1 MRVKCRWNGGCPRT
15 KSIIACGAIFAPASP
30 DLALPIGGVFLF
42 YKDAINWI
50 TNIERAGTDF
60 GLEREREL
68 LDLLGSPDE
77 GLKIVHIAGTN
88 GKGSVTAYMTAVLV
102 SACIKVG
109 TFNSPS
115 VFEYNERFLLN
126 GSPLTGG
133 LVAKYFTIVRDTIE
147 KEQARRREL
156 NLAPFTPTAFE
167 IETAV
172 ALLCFKEEGCEA
184 VILETGL
191 GGRWDATNAVKDKVV
206 SIITPIDFD
215 HCNYLGNTL
224 AEIAG
229 EKADIILKNAITCP
243 QSEEVLD
250 VIKARVKAQKGIL
263 TVTGEPMLIAED
275 IEGQAFEYKGENYFI
290 GLLGDHQLVNASL
303 AIEGIL
309 ALIDNGFNITM
320 DHIKYGLASAEWK
333 ARFEIIGEH
342 NNRFNLI
349 FPRGKL
355 LVLDGGH
362 NPQGAEVLAN
372 SLKKYF
378 GGMRIHIVMGVLKD
392 KDYKKMVSILGPLAR
407 KISTVT
413 PSSPRALSAED
424 LAEEITAQGFKAEPY
439 ALVPLAVQQALGD
452 YYGEIVVL
460 TGSLTLFKD
469 LGVKYL

>member
-1 MRVKCRWNGGCPRT
+1 MERGVSTDEKQCC
-15 KSIIACGAIFAPASP
+15 ACGAIFAPASP
-30 DLALPIGGVFLF
+30 DLALPSGGVFLF

-77 GLKIVHIAGTN
+77 GLNIVHVAGTN

-147 KEQARRREL
+147 AEQARREEN
-156 NLAPFTPTAFE
+156 NLPPFTPTAFE

-191 GGRWDATNAVKDKVV
+191 GGRWDATNAVRNKLI
-206 SIITPIDFD
+206 SIITPVDYD
-215 HCNYLGNTL
+215 HCDYLGNTL
-224 AEIAG
+224 KEIAG
-229 EKADIILKNAITCP
+229 EKADIILKNAITCR
-243 QSEEVLD
+243 QKDEVID
-250 VIKARVKAQKGIL
+250 VIKAKVKEKNGIL
-263 TVTGEPMLIAED
+263 TITGEATLLGED
-275 IEGQAFEYKGENYFI
+275 IEGQAFEYKGEMYYI
-290 GLLGDHQLVNASL
+290 GLLGEHQLVNATL
-303 AIEGIL
+303 AIEGLL
-309 ALIDNGFNITM
+309 ALQDKGFNITLE
-320 DHIKYGLASAEWK
+320 HIKYGLAVAEWK
-333 ARFEIIGEH
+333 ARFEIVGEH
-342 NNRFNLI
+342 NNRFKLL
-349 FPRGKL
+349 FPKGKL

-378 GGMRIHIVMGVLKD
+378 GGMRIHIVMGVLRD
-392 KDYKKMVSILGPLAR
+392 KDYKKMVSILGPVAR

-413 PSSPRALSAED
+413 PSSPRALTAEE
-424 LAEEITAQGFKAEPY
+424 LADEITAQGFKAEPY
-439 ALVPLAVQQALGD
+439 PLVPLAVQQALGD
-452 YYGEIVVL
+452 FYGEIVVL

-469 LGVKYL
+469 LGVKY

>member
-1 MRVKCRWNGGCPRT
+1 M
-15 KSIIACGAIFAPASP
+15 
-30 DLALPIGGVFLF
+30 F
-42 YKDAINWI
+42 YKDAIDWI
-50 TNIERAGTDF
+50 SNIERAGVDL

-68 LDLLGSPDE
+68 LDLLGSPDKD
-77 GLKIVHIAGTN
+77 LNIVHIAGTN
-88 GKGSVTAYMTAVLV
+88 GKGSVTAYLTAVLV

-133 LVAKYFTIVRDTIE
+133 LIAKYFTIVRDTIE
-147 KEQARRREL
+147 KEQARRKEL
-156 NLAPFTPTAFE
+156 DLPSFTPTAFE

-172 ALLCFKEEGCEA
+172 ALLCFKEEKCE
-184 VILETGL
+184 VVVLEAGL
-191 GGRWDATNAVKDKVV
+191 GGRWDATNAVKDKLF
-206 SIITPIDFD
+206 SIITPINYD

-224 AEIAG
+224 TEIAG
-229 EKADIILKNAITCP
+229 EKADIILKNAITCR
-243 QSEEVLD
+243 QDDEVMD
-250 VIKARVKAQKGIL
+250 VIKARVKAQKGVL
-263 TVTGEPMLIAED
+263 TVAGQPTLLAED
-275 IEGQAFEYKGENYFI
+275 IEGQAFEYKGKTYFI
-290 GLLGDHQLVNASL
+290 GLLGEHQLINASM
-303 AIEGIL
+303 AIEGIF
-309 ALIDNGFNITM
+309 ALQTLGFDITN
-320 DHIKYGLASAEWK
+320 DHLKYGLASAEWK

-372 SLKKYF
+372 SLKRYF

-392 KDYKKMVSILGPLAR
+392 KDYKKMIPILAPLAT

-413 PSSPRALSAED
+413 PSSPRALT
-424 LAEEITAQGFKAEPY
+424 AEELADEIKSQGYKAEPY

-452 YYGEIVVL
+452 FYGEIIVL
-460 TGSLTLFKD
+460 TGSLSLFKD

>member
-1 MRVKCRWNGGCPRT
+1 MERGVSTDEKHT
-15 KSIIACGAIFAPASP
+15 YACGAIFAPASP
-30 DLALPIGGVFLF
+30 DLALPVGGVFLF

-68 LDLLGSPDE
+68 LDLLGSPDN

-133 LVAKYFTIVRDTIE
+133 LIAKYFTIVRDTIE
-147 KEQARRREL
+147 KEQARRNEAGL
-156 NLAPFTPTAFE
+156 PPFTPTAFE

-191 GGRWDATNAVKDKVV
+191 GGRWDATNAVKDKLV
-206 SIITPIDFD
+206 SIITPIDYD
-215 HCNYLGNTL
+215 HCDYLGNTL
-224 AEIAG
+224 KEIAG

-243 QSEEVLD
+243 QADDVIE
-250 VIKARVKAQKGIL
+250 VIKAKVKAQNGVL
-263 TVTGEPMLIAED
+263 TITGNPTLLAED
-275 IEGQAFEYKGENYFI
+275 IEGQAFEYKGETYFI
-290 GLLGDHQLVNASL
+290 GMLGEHQLINASL
-303 AIEGIL
+303 AIEGII
-309 ALIDNGFNITM
+309 ALQNMGFDITTE
-320 DHIKYGLASAEWK
+320 HLKYGLSCAEWR
-333 ARFEIIGEH
+333 ARFEIVGEH
-342 NNRFNLI
+342 NNRFKLI

-372 SLKKYF
+372 SLKRYF
-378 GGMRIHIVMGVLKD
+378 GGMRIHMVMGVLKD
-392 KDYKKMVSILGPLAR
+392 KDYKKMVSILAPLAT
-407 KISTVT
+407 KVSTVT
-413 PSSPRALSAED
+413 PSSPRALSAEA
-424 LAEEITAQGFKAEPY
+424 LAEEIKAQGYKAEPY

-452 YYGEIVVL
+452 FYGDIIVL

-469 LGVKYL
+469 LGVK

>member
-1 MRVKCRWNGGCPRT
+1 MY
-15 KSIIACGAIFAPASP
+15 
-30 DLALPIGGVFLF
+30 
-42 YKDAINWI
+42 YKDAIDWI
-50 TNIERAGTDF
+50 SNIERAGTDF

-68 LDLLGSPDE
+68 LDLLGAPDE
-77 GLKIVHIAGTN
+77 NLKIVHIAGTN
-88 GKGSVTAYMTAVLV
+88 GKGSVTAYLTAVLV

-126 GSPLTGG
+126 GAPLTGG

-147 KEQARRREL
+147 KEQARRNENGL
-156 NLAPFTPTAFE
+156 PPFTPTAFE

-191 GGRWDATNAVKDKVV
+191 GGRWDATNAVRNKLF
-206 SIITPIDFD
+206 SIITPISFD
-215 HCNYLGNTL
+215 HCDYLGNTL
-224 AEIAG
+224 GEIAG
-229 EKADIILKNAITCP
+229 EKADIILKNAITCK
-243 QSEEVLD
+243 QADEVID

-263 TVTGEPMLIAED
+263 TITATPTLMAED
-275 IEGQAFEYKGENYFI
+275 IEGQVFEYKGETYFI
-290 GLLGDHQLVNASL
+290 GLLGEHQLVNASL
-303 AIEGIL
+303 AIEGVF
-309 ALIDNGFNITM
+309 ALQDAGFNITT
-320 DHIKYGLASAEWK
+320 DHLKYGLGCAEWK

-342 NNRFNLI
+342 NNRFKLI
-349 FPRGKL
+349 FPQGKL

-372 SLKKYF
+372 SLRRYF
-378 GGMRIHIVMGVLKD
+378 GGMRIHMVMGVLKD
-392 KDYKKMVSILGPLAR
+392 KDYKKMVSILGPLAT

-413 PSSPRALSAED
+413 PSSPRALSGEA
-424 LAEEITAQGFKAEPY
+424 LAEEIKAQGFKAEPY

-469 LGVKYL
+469 LGVK

>member
-1 MRVKCRWNGGCPRT
+1 M
-15 KSIIACGAIFAPASP
+15 
-30 DLALPIGGVFLF
+30 F

-50 TNIERAGTDF
+50 SNIERAGTDF

-68 LDLLGSPDE
+68 LDLLGAPDK
-77 GLKIVHIAGTN
+77 GLKIVHVAGTN

-102 SACIKVG
+102 SACKKVG

-126 GSPLTGG
+126 GAPLTGG
-133 LVAKYFTIVRDTIE
+133 RIAKYFTIVRDVIEAE
-147 KEQARRREL
+147 KERCKKE

-172 ALLCFKEEGCEA
+172 ALLCFKEEGCEI

-191 GGRWDATNAVKDKVV
+191 GGRWDATNAICDKLF
-206 SIITPIDFD
+206 SIITTVDYD
-215 HCNYLGNTL
+215 HCDYLGNTL
-224 AEIAG
+224 TEIAG
-229 EKADIILKNAITCP
+229 EKADIILKNAITCK
-243 QSEEVLD
+243 QCDEVLN
-250 VIKARVKAQKGIL
+250 VIKEKVKSKNGVL
-263 TVTGEPMLIAED
+263 TITGTPTLLAED
-275 IEGQAFEYKGENYFI
+275 IEGQAFEYKGETYYI
-290 GLLGDHQLVNASL
+290 RLLGDHQLVNASL
-303 AIEGIL
+303 AIEGIF
-309 ALIDNGFNITM
+309 ALQDLGFDITLE
-320 DHIKYGLASAEWK
+320 HLKYGLSCAEWK
-333 ARFEIIGEH
+333 ARFEIVGEH
-342 NNRFNLI
+342 NNRFKLI

-378 GGMRIHIVMGVLKD
+378 AGMRIHIVMGVLRD
-392 KDYKKMVSILGPLAR
+392 KDYKKMVSILAPLAN

-413 PSSPRALSAED
+413 PSSPRALSAD
-424 LAEEITAQGFKAEPY
+424 ALAEEIIAQGYKAEPY

-452 YYGEIVVL
+452 YYGEIIVL

>member
-1 MRVKCRWNGGCPRT
+1 MERGVSTDEKQY
-15 KSIIACGAIFAPASP
+15 SACGAIFAPASP
-30 DLALPIGGVFLF
+30 DLALPSGGVFLF

-50 TNIERAGTDF
+50 SEIERVGMDF

-77 GLKIVHIAGTN
+77 GLNIVHVAGTN

-115 VFEYNERFLLN
+115 VFDYNERFLLN
-126 GSPLTGG
+126 GAPLTGG
-133 LVAKYFTIVRDTIE
+133 LVAKYFTMVRDAIE
-147 KEQARRREL
+147 KEQARRDEQGL
-156 NLAPFTPTAFE
+156 SPFTPTAFE
-167 IETAV
+167 IETAM
-172 ALLCFKEEGCEA
+172 ALLCFKEEGCQV

-191 GGRWDATNAVKDKVV
+191 GGRLDATNAVKNKLT
-206 SIITPIDFD
+206 SIITPIDYD

-224 AEIAG
+224 EDIAK

-243 QSEEVLD
+243 QSDEVRD
-250 VIKARVKAQKGIL
+250 VIKAKVKEKNGIL
-263 TVTGEPMLIAED
+263 TITGEAILLGED
-275 IEGQAFEYKGENYFI
+275 IEGQAFEYKGEIYSI
-290 GLLGDHQLVNASL
+290 GLLGEHQIVNATL

-309 ALIDNGFNITM
+309 ALIDKGFDITHQ
-320 DHIKYGLASAEWK
+320 HIKYGLAMAEWK

-355 LVLDGGH
+355 LVLDGAH
-362 NPQGAEVLAN
+362 NPQGAEALAKC
-372 SLKKYF
+372 LQKYF
-378 GGMRIHIVMGVLKD
+378 GGMGIHIVMGVLKD
-392 KDYKKMVSILGPLAR
+392 KDYKKMISILGPLAR

-413 PSSPRALSAED
+413 PSSPRAITAEE
-424 LAEEITAQGFKAEPY
+424 LAEEVTAQGFKAEPY

-452 YYGEIVVL
+452 YFGEIIVL
-460 TGSLTLFKD
+460 TGSFTLFKD
-469 LGVKYL
+469 LGVKPL

>member
-1 MRVKCRWNGGCPRT
+1 M
-15 KSIIACGAIFAPASP
+15 
-30 DLALPIGGVFLF
+30 F

-68 LDLLGSPDE
+68 LDLLGAPDKE
-77 GLKIVHIAGTN
+77 LKIVHIAGTN

-126 GSPLTGG
+126 GAPLTGG

-147 KEQARRREL
+147 KEQTRRKENDL
-156 NLAPFTPTAFE
+156 PAFTPTAFE

-172 ALLCFKEEGCEA
+172 ALLCFKEEGCEV

-191 GGRWDATNAVKDKVV
+191 GGRWDATNAVKDKLI
-206 SIITPIDFD
+206 SIITPIDYD
-215 HCNYLGNTL
+215 HCGYLGNTL
-224 AEIAG
+224 KEIAG
-229 EKADIILKNAITCP
+229 EKADIILKNAITCH
-243 QSEEVLD
+243 QCDEVMD
-250 VIKARVKAQKGIL
+250 VIKARVKAQKGVL
-263 TVTGEPMLIAED
+263 TIAGEPTLIAED
-275 IEGQAFEYKGENYFI
+275 IEGQAFEYKGEAYFI
-290 GLLGDHQLVNASL
+290 GLLGEHQLTNASL

-309 ALIDNGFNITM
+309 ALQDKGFNITH
-320 DHIKYGLASAEWK
+320 DHLKYGLASTEWK

-342 NNRFNLI
+342 NNRFKLI
-349 FPRGKL
+349 FPQGKL

-362 NPQGAEVLAN
+362 NPQGAEVLAR
-372 SLKKYF
+372 SLQRYF
-378 GGMRIHIVMGVLKD
+378 GGMRIHIVMGVLRD
-392 KDYKKMVSILGPLAR
+392 KDYKKMISTLGPLAR

-413 PSSPRALSAED
+413 PSSPRALT
-424 LAEEITAQGFKAEPY
+424 AEELRDEIIAQGFKAEAYP
-439 ALVPLAVQQALGD
+439 LVPLAVQQALGD
-452 YYGEIVVL
+452 FYGEIVVL

-469 LGVKYL
+469 LGERYL